1 MKTKQEQIKAMA
13 EDIKR
18 CFEKNSTL
26 DFEQLAERLVQAGYG
41 NVSEYK
47 DNEVAIVAFC
57 NQTVRDI
64 STKKDVEINQAQI
77 DVLNIVKDIL
87 ANQEHE
93 CLERNNLV
101 GYSAISVCEEYI
113 NGLIKELE
121 DEN

>member
-1 MKTKQEQIKAMA
+1 MKTKQEQIKAMT

-47 DNEVAIVAFC
+47 DNEFAIVAFC

-64 STKKDVEINQAQI
+64 CTKKDVEINQAQI
-77 DVLNIVKDIL
+77 DVLNKL
-87 ANQEHE
+87 KGKYGFYTCCSWGHE
-93 CLERNNLV
+93 TKLLGE
-101 GYSAISVCEEYI
+101 IIDKFIEEI
-113 NGLIKELE
+113 QN
-121 DEN
+121 EN

>member
-26 DFEQLAERLVQAGYG
+26 DCEQLAERFVQAGYG

-47 DNEVAIVAFC
+47 DNEFAIVAFC

-64 STKKDVEINQAQI
+64 CTKKDVEIKQAKI
-77 DVLNIVKDIL
+77 DVLNKAKEKLDSAPNGRAYMTYIDELIEEVKNESFD
-87 ANQEHE
+87 
-93 CLERNNLV
+93 CV
-101 GYSAISVCEEYI
+101 
-113 NGLIKELE
+113 
-121 DEN
+121 

>member
-18 CFEKNSTL
+18 YFEKNSTL
-26 DFEQLAERLVQAGYG
+26 DCEQLAERLVQSGYG

-47 DNEVAIVAFC
+47 DNEFAIVAFC

-64 STKKDVEINQAQI
+64 CTKKDVEIKQVQI
-77 DVLNIVKDIL
+77 DTLNKVKDMLDNAPNGWAYTTYIDEL
-87 ANQEHE
+87 
-93 CLERNNLV
+93 
-101 GYSAISVCEEYI
+101 IEEI
-113 NGLIKELE
+113 Q